1 MGLYFAE
8 KGKRDSQSIVFIH
21 GAGVTDW
28 VWKPQTDYFS
38 AWDCILPHLP
48 DHGQSINLKLTN
60 QRECAEMLLELI
72 KNRANGGKAHI
83 VGHSLGGQLVI
94 LMAAMNPSVILHA
107 VACSPNFKRMLLM
120 DLMAKPLF
128 YKLSVAMMKSESVL
142 DAQVKQFGLT
152 DPVMIAGA
160 KQDYKLLT
168 ADRLQREY
176 EVGYFQA
183 SLPQGL
189 EKSTVPTLILA
200 GKKEPGIVHESAR
213 MALAALPNAKG
224 YLVKDANHVWT
235 WQKSNVLNPLIESWI
250 QDSPLPMTGIE
261 SL

>member
-1 MGLYFAE
+1 MSLYFAE

-28 VWKPQTDYFS
+28 MWKPQTDYFS

-48 DHGQSINLKLTN
+48 DHGQSINIKLTN
-60 QRECAEMLLELI
+60 QKECAEMLLDI
-72 KNRANGGKAHI
+72 IQKRANGGKAHI

-94 LMAAMNPSVILHA
+94 LMAAMNPNVILHA
-107 VACSPNFKRMLLM
+107 VACSANFKRMYLM

-128 YKLSVAMMKSESVL
+128 YQLSIAMMKSESVL

-152 DPVMIAGA
+152 DPVMITGA
-160 KQDYKLLT
+160 KQDFKLLT

-176 EVGYFQA
+176 EVGYYQA
-183 SLPQGL
+183 ALPKGF

-213 MALAALPNAKG
+213 MASAALPNAKAF
-224 YLVKDANHVWT
+224 LVKDANHVWT
-235 WQKSNVLNPLIESWI
+235 WKKSNVLNPLIESWI
-250 QDSPLPMTGIE
+250 QDRPLPMADIE